1 MSFMRRNGKK
11 EGTSTWN
18 EMEGKAH
25 CNEAFRLAGRENGE
39 Q

>member
-1 MSFMRRNGKK
+1 MRRNGKM
-11 EGTSTWN
+11 GVASMRN

>member
-1 MSFMRRNGKK
+1 MRRNGKM
-11 EGTSTWN
+11 GVASTWN